1 MVGRAR
7 GGGGSS
13 GTIARG
19 SVVMVVRFRRGLLY
33 RAMAC
38 EVVDRGSPGTRARG
52 GVASLALLKRT
63 HRTRTIVCVA
73 VGRGFWAILMIV
85 TREWR
90 VEVGGLWIVGS
101 CVVAFVVLL
110 TGLFTSS

>member
-1 MVGRAR
+1 MAVRFKGSLAAR
-7 GGGGSS
+7 G
-13 GTIARG
+13 
-19 SVVMVVRFRRGLLY
+19 VV
-33 RAMAC
+33 C
-38 EVVDRGSPGTRARG
+38 KVVDRVTPGTITSG
-52 GVASLALLKRT
+52 GVARLALLKRT